1 MKAHGGSD
9 IENDVMMQAP
19 EPELLSAM
27 GGA

>member
-19 EPELLSAM
+19 EPLSAM